1 VTTAADLLAARPELA
16 EHRATMLEGLW
27 RDSGVPP
34 RLLELTRLRVAA
46 LLHDEAGSAARTP
59 AAVAAGLDEDLVDA
73 LPGWPTDPRFTP
85 TDRAALAVA
94 EQFVMDCHGIT
105 DAQVEG
111 LRDGL
116 GDPATVG
123 FLIALAL
130 FDDESRTGDVMSRL
144 QRFGPWAV
152 EAFKT
157 CKMGAHERHEG
168 ELRSL
173 IDSSKRLAQQLLEL
187 R

>member
-59 AAVAAGLDEDLVDA
+59 AAVAAGLDEELVDA

-130 FDDESRTGDVMSRL
+130 FDGFSRAASV
-144 QRFGPWAV
+144 
-152 EAFKT
+152 
-157 CKMGAHERHEG
+157 
-168 ELRSL
+168 LRGF
-173 IDSSKRLAQQLLEL
+173 
-187 R
+187 